1 MPQYQAFIFDLN
13 GTIIHDMPYHV
24 KVWQDIVNELGANLS
39 LEETQAQCYGKN
51 ADLLERVFP
60 GRFTNDEKDKIG
72 FTKEERYQEWYKKD
86 MQLIKGLDVFFK
98 QAHDAH
104 IAMAIGSAAMM
115 FNIDF
120 ILDGTQIHSYF
131 KSIVSADDVINS
143 KPDPETFLKNAAELG
158 VDPARCLV
166 FEDAPKGI
174 EAAQRAGM
182 DAVCITT
189 MHPPADFAAYN
200 NIVAFIDDYTSP
212 ELQRFL

>member
-1 MPQYQAFIFDLN
+1 MSRYQAFIFDLN

-60 GRFTNDEKDKIG
+60 GRFSDTEKDNIG
-72 FTKEERYQEWYKKD
+72 WKKEEAYQSWYKKD
-86 MQLIKGLDVFFK
+86 MQLINGLDIFLK
-98 QAHDAH
+98 QANDKQ

-120 ILDGTQIHSYF
+120 ILEGTHIGPYF
-131 KSIVSADDVINS
+131 KSIVSADDVVNS
-143 KPDPETFLKNAAELG
+143 KPDPETFIKNAQELG
-158 VDPARCLV
+158 IAPEHCLV

-189 MHPPADFAAYN
+189 MHPPADFVAYH

-212 ELQRFL
+212 ELNKFL